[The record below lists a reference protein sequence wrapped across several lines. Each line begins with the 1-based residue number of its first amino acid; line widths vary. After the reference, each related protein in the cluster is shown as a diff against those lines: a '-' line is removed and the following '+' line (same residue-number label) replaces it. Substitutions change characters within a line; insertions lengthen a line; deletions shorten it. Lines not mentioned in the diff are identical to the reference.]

1 MGDNKKRKNKSKK
14 ENEQI
19 DLKTILLGESGVGK
33 TSLIKVIT
41 GKQFSENVPATY
53 MNYYVEKTFEIN
65 NNNYK
70 IKIWDT
76 IGQEKFRTLT
86 KLFYKDS
93 KIIIFVYD
101 KSIKNTFNEL
111 IKYWINEVKE
121 TIDDHKYV
129 MGIVGNK
136 DDLED
141 KENDVDEEEARLF
154 ANNINAKFKMVSA
167 KKDGE
172 GFEAF
177 LKELII
183 DLIEKCNGKIE
194 RDIKSVVLNKKNH
207 KKTNNKKCC
216 N

>member
-1 MGDNKKRKNKSKK
+1 MGDNQKRKNKK

-19 DLKTILLGESGVGK
+19 DIKTILLGESGVGK

-41 GKQFSENVPATY
+41 GKQFSENITATY
-53 MNYYVEKTFEIN
+53 TNYYVEKTFVIN

-93 KIIIFVYD
+93 KIVIFVYD
-101 KSIKNTFNEL
+101 KSSKITYTEL
-111 IKYWINEVKE
+111 LKYWINEVKE
-121 TIDDHKYV
+121 TIDNNKYV
-129 MGIVGNK
+129 IGIVGNK

-141 KENDVDEEEARLF
+141 KEDDVDEEEARLF
-154 ANNINAKFKMVSA
+154 ANNMNAKFKMVSA
-167 KKDGE
+167 KNDGTA
-172 GFEAF
+172 FETF
-177 LKELII
+177 LKELIN
-183 DLIEKCNGKIE
+183 DLIEKYNGKIE
-194 RDIKSVVLNKKNH
+194 RDITSVVLNKKNH
-207 KKTNNKKCC
+207 KKFKRKGCC

>member
-1 MGDNKKRKNKSKK
+1 MGDNKKRKNKK
-14 ENEQI
+14 EKEQI

-41 GKQFSENVPATY
+41 GKHFSENVPATY

-121 TIDDHKYV
+121 TIDNNKYV
-129 MGIVGNK
+129 IGIVGNK

-154 ANNINAKFKMVSA
+154 ANNMNAKFKMVSA
-167 KKDGE
+167 KNDGKA
-172 GFEAF
+172 FENF

-183 DLIEKCNGKIE
+183 DFIEKCNGKIE
-194 RDIKSVVLNKKNH
+194 RDFKSVVLNKKNH
-207 KKTNNKKCC
+207 KKNHKKKCC

>member
-1 MGDNKKRKNKSKK
+1 MIKRQKRKNKK
-14 ENEQI
+14 ENEEI
-19 DLKTILLGESGVGK
+19 NIKTILLGESGVGK
-33 TSLIKVIT
+33 TSLIRALK
-41 GKQFSENVPATY
+41 GKQFSEIIQTTLS
-53 MNYYVEKTFEIN
+53 NYYVEKEFFIN

-86 KLFYKDS
+86 KLFFQDS
-93 KIIIFVYD
+93 RIVIFVYD
-101 KSIKNTFNEL
+101 KSSKNSYNEL

-121 TIDDHKYV
+121 TLDNSKYV
-129 MGIVGNK
+129 IGIVGNK

-141 KENDVDEEEARLF
+141 KKDDVDEEDARLF
-154 ANNINAKFKMVSA
+154 ANNMNAKFKMVSA
-167 KKDGE
+167 KNNVA

-183 DLIEKCNGKIE
+183 DFIEKCNGKIE
-194 RDIKSVVLNKKNH
+194 RDITSVVLNQKNH
-207 KKTNNKKCC
+207 KKSKKQNCC

>member
-1 MGDNKKRKNKSKK
+1 MGDNKKRKNQKQ
-14 ENEQI
+14 NEDI
-19 DLKTILLGESGVGK
+19 DIKTILLGESGVGK
-33 TSLIKVIT
+33 TSLIRVIK
-41 GKQFSENVPATY
+41 GKPFSENIQASY
-53 MNYYVEKTFEIN
+53 MNYYIEKNFVIN
-65 NNNYK
+65 NNNYN

-93 KIIIFVYD
+93 RIVIFVYD
-101 KSIKNTFNEL
+101 KSSKNTFNEL
-111 IKYWINEVKE
+111 LKYWINEVTE
-121 TIDDHKYV
+121 SLDNSKYV

-167 KKDGE
+167 KKDGA

>member
-1 MGDNKKRKNKSKK
+1 MGDNKKRKNKK
-14 ENEQI
+14 ENEEI
-19 DLKTILLGESGVGK
+19 NIKTILLGESGVGK
-33 TSLIKVIT
+33 TSLIRALK
-41 GKQFSENVPATY
+41 GKQFSEIIQTTLS
-53 MNYYVEKTFEIN
+53 NYYVEKEFFIN

-86 KLFYKDS
+86 KLFFQDS
-93 KIIIFVYD
+93 RIVIFVYD
-101 KSIKNTFNEL
+101 KSSKNSYNEL

-121 TIDDHKYV
+121 TLDNSKYV
-129 MGIVGNK
+129 IGIVGNK

-141 KENDVDEEEARLF
+141 KKDDVDEEDARLF
-154 ANNINAKFKMVSA
+154 ANNMNAKFKMVSA
-167 KKDGE
+167 KNNVA

-183 DLIEKCNGKIE
+183 DFIEKCNGKIE
-194 RDIKSVVLNKKNH
+194 RDITSVVLNQKNH
-207 KKTNNKKCC
+207 KKSKKQNCC